1 MEKKIKIKFK
11 KAPKARAQCWELAP
25 AAPGF
30 TFPQNPCTNP
40 QKIHFLL
47 HLKRSNR
54 QILAYPSVF
63 YRKSCWSEEKFWFFF
78 PEKSTFKKL
87 QQFGITAEELHK
99 WRDCDAGEGEQLQ
112 IPPPGCGII
121 QKIQT
126 HPSKCLK
133 SSSAPGWAQLQSFG
147 SANFLILEKKK
158 AKVEIQNRTCP
169 EMKGIHQGHFLL
181 INSLLGD
188 FLFHRFYSK
197 QWAVTQAGFTVESI
211 C

>member
-1 MEKKIKIKFK
+1 MEKKKKNLKKPQRHVHNVENWHQQHLGSLFHKIPAQTPK
-11 KAPKARAQCWELAP
+11 KSISCYIWRGLTGKSLLTPQCFTGNLAE
-25 AAPGF
+25 
-30 TFPQNPCTNP
+30 
-40 QKIHFLL
+40 
-47 HLKRSNR
+47 
-54 QILAYPSVF
+54 V
-63 YRKSCWSEEKFWFFF
+63 RKNSDFFF